1 MNDSQKAAIYSEGPT
16 LVIAGPG
23 TGKTYTI
30 IQRVLHLIQDKHVKP
45 EEIMLVTY
53 TVKASKEL
61 TTRLTNELS
70 QRGIE
75 VNLHGMYLGTFH
87 HICRMILKEFREY
100 TTLERNYLE
109 TDQFEQKYLVYGHL
123 KEFDKI
129 PDFEKV
135 VSKGYTDKMGQFHPK
150 SPWKRCDLICHYV
163 GGLAEELLD
172 PEVLRRQFGQALQ
185 GRGEVLGRMMMKYER
200 ISREENFIDYTRLQ
214 TETYRLLTEHP
225 EIRKLLQQRIRYI
238 MIDEYQDTDY
248 IQEKLIQLLMGP
260 ERNVFVVGDDDQSIY
275 RFRGA
280 TVGNILSFGERYG
293 GIDKCHIYKL
303 DTNYRSTQGIVDF
316 CGAWMTKLYPHSQIW
331 KKEDHGYYRYLKG
344 KIKAHEEGLP
354 QSVIKVTD
362 GNYQTWLK
370 KMVDLIQK
378 LKKNGKI
385 TDYNQVALL
394 WSSVK
399 SYKAKDLQIMLER
412 NQIPVYAPRAGHFFE
427 RKEVAWLL
435 GCLLALFPCFSDHM
449 EQYPELKETDE
460 MVETYNFFQS
470 MAEQMMEKPEHEP
483 LKHWVERTR
492 SWISYEKKMPDSLLG
507 LVYSLLSF
515 APFSA
520 WLDQAVTEEVPEVRN
535 LSAITRL
542 INRFGYFLKDNHGQ
556 GKETLEDVCL
566 FFYRY
571 LRLWFENKVDEY
583 EDEERYAPSGKV
595 SFLNIH
601 QSKGLEYPVVIVAS
615 LEDNPWGNDD
625 WIPSITAQ
633 VTGRHPYEPV
643 DIWHE
648 LDFLR
653 KYYTAFSRAETLL
666 VLATHIEAK
675 SHKPIP
681 SLWFQ
686 RALSVLPEYDD
697 PQIPYDKMEFRP
709 VKAAHF
715 KQRFSYTTQVALYE
729 ECPLKYKWSR
739 IYRFASAQGM
749 GLLFGQ
755 LVHETIE
762 DIHRAVLRGEEKAL
776 TPAVLYGWMMANYT
790 SLSKKENTWLSQ
802 SQLEEMFQQITAYV
816 SFRKGHW
823 GSIQEA
829 ELPLE
834 LVEED
839 YIMDGTID
847 LLQGTGDTVDIID
860 FKTGKKPKLDSPLL
874 AKYRGQLEV
883 YAYLVEKKVG
893 KSIGKLQLYFTG
905 SEDPLVTFDYTQEM
919 VKERIAQFDETV
931 HRIMNEDFAHKA
943 EPTPDGQRK
952 ACQFCDWKHYCWRN
966 T

>member
-1 MNDSQKAAIYSEGPT
+1 MNDSQKAAVYSEGPT

-30 IQRVLHLIQDKHVKP
+30 IQRVLHLIRDKQVKP

-70 QRGIE
+70 HLGIE
-75 VNLHGMYLGTFH
+75 VNLHDMYLGTFH

-123 KEFDKI
+123 QEFDQI

-135 VSKGYTDKMGQFHPK
+135 VSKGYTDRMGIFHAK

-163 GGLAEELLD
+163 GGLSEELLD
-172 PEVLRRQFGQALQ
+172 PEELRRKYGDVLQ

-200 ISREENFIDYTRLQ
+200 ISREENFTDYTRLQ
-214 TETYRLLTEHP
+214 TETYRLLTNHP
-225 EIRKLLQQRIRYI
+225 DIRKLLQQRIRYI

-248 IQEKLIQLLMGP
+248 IQEELIHLLMGP

-280 TVGNILSFGERYG
+280 TVGNILSFCERYG
-293 GIDKCHIYKL
+293 TEQSHFFKL
-303 DTNYRSTQGIVDF
+303 DTNYRSTQGIIDF
-316 CGAWMTKLYPHSQIW
+316 CGAWMTKLYPNSKIW
-331 KKEDHGYYRYLKG
+331 KKEGPGYYRYLKG
-344 KIKAHEEGLP
+344 KIKASEEGLHP
-354 QSVIKVTD
+354 SVIKVTD
-362 GNYQTWLK
+362 TNYQNWLK
-370 KMVDLIQK
+370 KMTDLIQR
-378 LKKNGKI
+378 LKKSGKI

-394 WSSVK
+394 WNSVK
-399 SYKAKDLQIMLER
+399 SYKAKDLQLMLER

-435 GCLLALFPCFSDHM
+435 GCLLQLFSCFSMHM
-449 EQYPELKETDE
+449 EDYPELEETE
-460 MVETYNFFQS
+460 QMTETYTFFLS
-470 MAEQMMEKPEHEP
+470 MAGQMMNQPEYQP

-492 SWISYEKKMPDSLLG
+492 SFISYEKKMPDSLLG

-515 APFSA
+515 APFSD
-520 WLDQAVTEEVPEVRN
+520 WLDQAVEGEVPEVRN

-556 GKETLEDVCL
+556 GKETVDDVCF

-615 LEDNPWGNDD
+615 LEDGPWGNDD
-625 WIPSITAQ
+625 WIPAITAK
-633 VTGRHPYEPV
+633 VAGRYPYEPS
-643 DIWHE
+643 DTWHE

-666 VLATHIEAK
+666 VLGSQIDDK
-675 SHKPIP
+675 SRKSVP
-681 SLWFQ
+681 SLWFKK
-686 RALSVLPEYDD
+686 ALSVLPEYDD
-697 PQIPYDKMEFRP
+697 PRIPYEKMEFRP

-739 IYRFASAQGM
+739 IYRFASSQGM

-790 SLSKKENTWLSQ
+790 SLAKKENTWLSQ
-802 SQLEEMFQQITAYV
+802 SQLDAMFQQITAYV
-816 SFRKGHW
+816 AFRKGHW
-823 GSIQEA
+823 DDIQEA

-834 LVEED
+834 LVKED
-839 YIMDGTID
+839 YIIDGTID
-847 LLQGTGDTVDIID
+847 LLQGDGDTVDIID
-860 FKTGKKPKLDSPLL
+860 FKTGKKPGMDSPLM
-874 AKYRGQLEV
+874 AKYKGQLEV
-883 YAYLVEKKVG
+883 YAYLVEKKFE
-893 KSIGKLQLYFTG
+893 KSIGQLKLYFTG
-905 SEDPLVTFDYTQEM
+905 SPEPLVTFPYTKEM
-919 VKERIAQFDETV
+919 VQERIAQFDETV
-931 HRIMNEDFAHKA
+931 HRIMKEDFAHKA
-943 EPTPDGQRK
+943 ALTPDGQRK
-952 ACQFCDWKHYCWRN
+952 ACQFCDWKQYCWRKK
-966 T
+966 